1 MDARTGALA
10 ELSSAISA
18 LAAEGAAS
26 VVRVE
31 GRRRAPAS
39 GVAWSED
46 GLLVAPHHAI
56 EWDEDLEV
64 GLPGGETV
72 AASVVGRDAT
82 TDVALLRA
90 KGARLRP
97 PALGDAA
104 LAAGA
109 LVVGVSRPGRTH
121 RAALGVVG
129 RSAGAWRA
137 PAGGKID
144 LYLET
149 TLPWVPGMSGSLV
162 LDASGGAPGMATAG
176 LLRGHAMVIP
186 AATLRR
192 VVEALV
198 AHGHVPRGYL
208 GVATFPVRLPA
219 GGAQGAGEAG
229 ALLVTAVVEG
239 SPAAKA
245 GLMLGDAIVAFGGE
259 PVADPH
265 ALLAQ
270 LEPERIGAAVE
281 VRLVRAGAPMELTL
295 TVGSREAGEAR

>member
-1 MDARTGALA
+1 MGTKTGPLA
-10 ELSSAISA
+10 ELSSAIGT
-18 LAAEGAAS
+18 LAADGAAS

-31 GRRRAPAS
+31 GRRGAPAS
-39 GVAWSED
+39 GVAWSTD
-46 GLLVAPHHAI
+46 GLLVAPHHAV
-56 EWDEDLEV
+56 EWDEDVEV

-90 KGARLRP
+90 GGGRLTP
-97 PALGDAA
+97 PAFGDAA
-104 LAAGA
+104 PVAGA

-121 RAALGVVG
+121 RAALGVVA
-129 RSAGAWRA
+129 RSAGAWRS

-144 LYLET
+144 RYLET
-149 TLPWVPGMSGSLV
+149 ALPWVPGMSGSLL
-162 LDASGGAPGMATAG
+162 LDASGDALGMATAG
-176 LLRGHAMVIP
+176 LLRGHAMVVP

-192 VVEALV
+192 VVGALV

-219 GGAQGAGEAG
+219 GGAQGAEAAG

-245 GLMLGDAIVAFGGE
+245 GLLLGDAIVAFGGE

-265 ALLAQ
+265 ALLAH
-270 LEPERIGAAVE
+270 LEPERIGAAVP
-281 VRLVRAGAPMELTL
+281 VRLVRAGALMELTL
-295 TVGSREAGEAR
+295 TVGSREAKEAR

>member
-1 MDARTGALA
+1 MDTRTKSLG
-10 ELSSAISA
+10 ELSSAIA
-18 LAAEGAAS
+18 TLATDGAGA

-31 GRRRAPAS
+31 GRRGAPAS
-39 GVAWSED
+39 GVAWSD
-46 GLLVAPHHAI
+46 HGLLVAPHHAL
-56 EWDEDLEV
+56 EWDEDVEV

-82 TDVALLRA
+82 TDVALLRVG
-90 KGARLRP
+90 GARLRP
-97 PALGDAA
+97 PAFGDAA
-104 LAAGA
+104 PVAGA

-144 LYLET
+144 RYLET

-162 LDASGGAPGMATAG
+162 LDASGAALGMATAG

-186 AATLRR
+186 ATTLRR

-208 GVATFPVRLPA
+208 GLATFPVRLRA

-245 GLMLGDAIVAFGGE
+245 GLMLGDALVTFGGE

-270 LEPERIGAAVE
+270 LEPERIGAAVA
-281 VRLVRAGAPMELTL
+281 VRLVRAGALHELTL
-295 TVGSREAGEAR
+295 TVGSREPGEAR

>member
-1 MDARTGALA
+1 
-10 ELSSAISA
+10 
-18 LAAEGAAS
+18 
-26 VVRVE
+26 
-31 GRRRAPAS
+31 
-39 GVAWSED
+39 
-46 GLLVAPHHAI
+46 
-56 EWDEDLEV
+56 
-64 GLPGGETV
+64 
-72 AASVVGRDAT
+72 
-82 TDVALLRA
+82 
-90 KGARLRP
+90 
-97 PALGDAA
+97 
-104 LAAGA
+104 
-109 LVVGVSRPGRTH
+109 
-121 RAALGVVG
+121 
-129 RSAGAWRA
+129 
-137 PAGGKID
+137 
-144 LYLET
+144 
-149 TLPWVPGMSGSLV
+149 MSGSLV

-208 GVATFPVRLPA
+208 GVATFPVRLPT

-245 GLMLGDAIVAFGGE
+245 GLLLGDAIVAFGGE

-270 LEPERIGAAVE
+270 LEPERIGAAVA

-295 TVGSREAGEAR
+295 TVGSRGVGEAR